1 MYKRFCDRCGAEV
14 DGGMAVS
21 VIIPY
26 TYRIYISGKGGTE
39 VEFDLC
45 SNCRNDLCTW
55 INEVKK

>member
-1 MYKRFCDRCGAEV
+1 MVKIFCDRCGAEV
-14 DGGMAVS
+14 DSDVTVS

-26 TYRIYISGKGGTE
+26 TYRIYISDKGGAE

-45 SNCRNDLCTW
+45 SNCRNDLCAW